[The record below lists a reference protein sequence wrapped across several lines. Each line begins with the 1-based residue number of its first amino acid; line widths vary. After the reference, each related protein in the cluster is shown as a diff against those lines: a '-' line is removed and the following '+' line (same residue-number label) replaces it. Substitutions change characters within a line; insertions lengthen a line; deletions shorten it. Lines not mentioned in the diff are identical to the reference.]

1 LLQIE
6 VAEIIVA
13 EADEPDA
20 VINFFDADPLACQHR
35 GDIDLLAVQADSSAG
50 GDEDV
55 AVVEGIT
62 ELGQAII
69 LALRG

>member
-1 LLQIE
+1 
-6 VAEIIVA
+6 
-13 EADEPDA
+13 
-20 VINFFDADPLACQHR
+20 
-35 GDIDLLAVQADSSAG
+35 VQADSSAG